1 MLLNKYSGQKTL
13 TYEEINYLRVNNKIT
28 DFESVSLQGDL
39 IIAENVNTSVRRI
52 IGKATEVLSE
62 SHKKVLLG

>member
-13 TYEEINYLRVNNKIT
+13 SFEEINYLRTSNKIT
-28 DFESVSLQGDL
+28 DSESVSLQGDL
-39 IIAENVNTSVRRI
+39 LVAENVNTSVRRI
-52 IGKATEVLSE
+52 IGKATEILSE